1 MVLESEWSLFR
12 LWWGSR
18 WLSTESLPIW
28 TIYGRSVPRIM
39 WFNRYSSSFHSFQ
52 KLCRELA
59 LAVLDWEHLP
69 WFSHIFWNISI
80 DNSIMPMNT
89 IKSKQVK
96 VGCKLRD
103 IQIYWSR
110 QKKGH
115 NINQADTFWTHLI
128 ELVNNLIRDF
138 NLSASRHLEP
148 LHLLYMKVPVL
159 QTARTTELF
168 TWRCRLKV
176 LVMQSCSFFFPAP
189 MFGSLQFCV
198 VGCFQPINFFS
209 VQIISTRFSSYLMVL
224 NKIMELRM
232 AEIANSAFF

>member
-1 MVLESEWSLFR
+1 MRSKLSFGFETKFIFSKKLNCYKAISCESKFKKVVLESEWSLFR

-89 IKSKQVK
+89 IKSKQV
-96 VGCKLRD
+96 LRIAKNESGSQSMSLNRVISLGNRFLWD
-103 IQIYWSR
+103 SINIWPIRKYY
-110 QKKGH
+110 QKS
-115 NINQADTFWTHLI
+115 NSI
-128 ELVNNLIRDF
+128 
-138 NLSASRHLEP
+138 
-148 LHLLYMKVPVL
+148 
-159 QTARTTELF
+159 
-168 TWRCRLKV
+168 
-176 LVMQSCSFFFPAP
+176 
-189 MFGSLQFCV
+189 
-198 VGCFQPINFFS
+198 
-209 VQIISTRFSSYLMVL
+209 SYLSCI
-224 NKIMELRM
+224 K
-232 AEIANSAFF
+232 